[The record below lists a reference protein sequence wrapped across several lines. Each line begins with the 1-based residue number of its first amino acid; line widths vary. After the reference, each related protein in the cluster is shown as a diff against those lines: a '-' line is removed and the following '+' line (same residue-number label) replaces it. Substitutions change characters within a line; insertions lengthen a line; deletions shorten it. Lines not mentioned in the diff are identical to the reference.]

1 MFERLT
7 AAIWQNF
14 DADRAEAR
22 VKAQPSPLA
31 AALEEFFA
39 SAPFKAAIAEIIKAA
54 FNDGVLHERARC
66 AAATLEHAAVDR
78 PTEPPAPES
87 ATLH

>member
-14 DADRAEAR
+14 DAARSEAR
-22 VKAQPSPLA
+22 AKAQTPLA
-31 AALEEFFA
+31 AALEAFFS

-66 AAATLEHAAVDR
+66 AAAALEHAAVDR
-78 PTEPPAPES
+78 PTESSPL